1 MSALRMI
8 WFTTLAI
15 IPLLASWLWWE
26 DGMWSNGAL
35 PTHGFFQVVAGCS
48 LALGLC
54 GLAHIGDHLIRRR

>member
-35 PTHGFFQVVAGCS
+35 PTHGFVQAVAGCV
-48 LALGLC
+48 LALGLY
-54 GLAHIGDHLIRRR
+54 GLVRYVDRRRR